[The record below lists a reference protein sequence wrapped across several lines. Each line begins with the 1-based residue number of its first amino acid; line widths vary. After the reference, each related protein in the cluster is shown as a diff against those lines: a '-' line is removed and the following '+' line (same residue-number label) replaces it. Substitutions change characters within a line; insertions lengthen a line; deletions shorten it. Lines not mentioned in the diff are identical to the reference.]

1 MSTFSTQP
9 KAAPDVSQP
18 NNAKVSSSSDARARA
33 IALLSQPKEAPVQE
47 PSKITA
53 EELQVVKPTEEGQ
66 TDKVEAPAEPEA
78 TKAPAKAPEEPLSN
92 QYAQLARKERALR
105 AKVQEIKAQ
114 EAAVKAQADKT
125 AQLEERL
132 AKYEAME
139 KRMSEDP
146 LSLLNERGI
155 TYDEITKRALNAP
168 SPEEQAQ
175 RSQFQEL
182 KAQIQA
188 LTDAQENSKKMF
200 EESQTRQYTDAV
212 NQIRSQAKSLV
223 DSDPNFETVK
233 ETGSIEDV
241 VDLIKQTFEKD
252 GILMSVEDAA
262 LAVEEHLL
270 EEAIKLTKLKKIQ
283 QRLKPAETKAAA
295 PKQENN
301 QQPQKTLTNNLTTTK
316 PLTAKERAI
325 LAFQGKLNK

>member
-1 MSTFSTQP
+1 MSII
-9 KAAPDVSQP
+9 
-18 NNAKVSSSSDARARA
+18 NAV
-33 IALLSQPKEAPVQE
+33 PKEAPSIAQPANAQATSARDRAIAAFNQKQESPVQN
-47 PSKITA
+47 PSQVTP
-53 EELQVVKPTEEGQ
+53 EELQAVKSPEGQ
-66 TDKVEAPAEPEA
+66 TDTLEAKAEPEVP
-78 TKAPAKAPEEPLSN
+78 APAKAPEEPLSN

-114 EAAVKAQADKT
+114 EAAVKASADKT

-139 KRMSEDP
+139 KRLADDP
-146 LSLLNERGI
+146 YSVLTERGI
-155 TYDEITKRALNAP
+155 TYDELTKRALNAP

-175 RSQFQEL
+175 RSAFQKLQDE
-182 KAQIQA
+182 IQSIKES
-188 LTDAQENSKKMF
+188 QENSKKMF
-200 EESQTRQYTDAV
+200 EESQTQQYNQAV
-212 NQIRSQAKSLV
+212 NQIRSQAKSLI

-252 GILMSVEDAA
+252 GVLMSVEDAA

-283 QRLKPAETKAAA
+283 QRMKSAEPKAAA
-295 PKQENN
+295 PQQPST
-301 QQPQKTLTNNLTTTK
+301 QQPQKTLTNNLTTQK
-316 PLTAKERAI
+316 PLTARERAI
-325 LAFQGKLNK
+325 LAFNNKLNK